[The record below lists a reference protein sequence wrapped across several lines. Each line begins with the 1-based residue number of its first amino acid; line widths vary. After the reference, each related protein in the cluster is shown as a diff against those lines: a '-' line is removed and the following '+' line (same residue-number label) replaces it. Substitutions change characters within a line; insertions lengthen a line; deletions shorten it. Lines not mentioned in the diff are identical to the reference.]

1 MVVNRITTMGGR
13 AGGGAGAGRGGGGGA
28 FASTYG
34 TRGTFN
40 LKGGEY
46 GVQGVTGQQYPV
58 VIFGNKK
65 MGVEWF
71 NNAADANAMIDKLT
85 QNGFSF
91 GKNAKTKRYTQAYQ
105 VAGNGKIVGLTTQ
118 KPKFRF

>member
-1 MVVNRITTMGGR
+1 MGGR
-13 AGGGAGAGRGGGGGA
+13 AGGGAGAGRGGGA

-34 TRGTFN
+34 TRGTFM

-58 VIFGNKK
+58 MVFGNKK

-71 NNAADANAMIDKLT
+71 NNAADANAMIDKLGK
-85 QNGFSF
+85 NGFKLHPN
-91 GKNAKTKRYTQAYQ
+91 GKTKKYTQGYQVVENAKVVGISTKPQRH
-105 VAGNGKIVGLTTQ
+105 L
-118 KPKFRF
+118 

>member
-1 MVVNRITTMGGR
+1 MVVNRSKIMGGR
-13 AGGGAGAGRGGGGGA
+13 AGGGAGAGRGGGGA

-105 VAGNGKIVGLTTQ
+105 VAGNGKIVRLTTQ

>member
-1 MVVNRITTMGGR
+1 MGGR
-13 AGGGAGAGRGGGGGA
+13 AGGGARGGKAAGGGA

-34 TRGTFN
+34 TRGTFM

-58 VIFGNKK
+58 QIFGNKK

-71 NNAADANAMIDKLT
+71 NNAADANAMIDKLGK
-85 QNGFSF
+85 NGFKF
-91 GKNAKTKRYTQAYQ
+91 HKNAKTKKYTQAYQ
-105 VAGNGKIVGLTTQ
+105 VVGHGRIEGLTTQ
-118 KPKFRF
+118 KPTSRF

>member
-1 MVVNRITTMGGR
+1 MGNR
-13 AGGGAGAGRGGGGGA
+13 AGGGARSGGGGA

-34 TRGTFN
+34 TRGTFM

-58 VIFGNKK
+58 QIFGNKK

-71 NNAADANAMIDKLT
+71 NNAADANAMIDKLSK
-85 QNGFSF
+85 NGFSF
-91 GKNAKTKRYTQAYQ
+91 HQNAKTKKYTQAYQ
-105 VAGNGKIVGLTTQ
+105 VVGNGKIVGLTTQ
-118 KPKFRF
+118 KPNFRF